1 MASIAVE
8 LPSENPSGEVASRE
22 PVERVIGRV
31 RFGAFRVI
39 RLFATVF
46 LLPAVT
52 FGLAQ
57 SVANGSL
64 GVRIV
69 AMWSAVGAAIVS
81 AWAVGER
88 NHRRGAA
95 AFVTLIWVVLLLG
108 VPALGL
114 TPGLSAGLG
123 LACLCA
129 SVFFGT
135 AAGVVSFLGVVALLT
150 AEVAWVHTFGPRPS
164 ALPGAQVLEAP
175 VLLRYALAL
184 LGVIGMMLSLV
195 SAVVRGLEEST
206 VALARA
212 LGRERAERDARLMGE
227 RELARARSL
236 EALGRLAGGVAHDT
250 SNALVALEAG
260 LGELRGQPLPA
271 DHAEVLDDM
280 SRALMAAKETMRQLR
295 ALGGKPPDGQGKPAP
310 ILASQVVDQ
319 FARGIRRLVP
329 AEVQIRFQ
337 GPAVGPIQADAA
349 LLEQALLNLCFNA
362 RDAMPAGGHIDLRV
376 AEEVRAGLA
385 WVAIEVRDDG
395 PGLPPEILRHLF
407 EPGHTTKPDKGSG
420 LGLSMVHRFAT
431 SSGGKVEVESRPGD
445 GTTFRLLLPLH
456 QQGHEAA

>member
-1 MASIAVE
+1 VAS
-8 LPSENPSGEVASRE
+8 PDSEPPPEEASGEAASRE
-22 PVERVIGRV
+22 PVDQVIGRV
-31 RFGAFRVI
+31 RFRAFRVI

-46 LLPAVT
+46 TLPAVS
-52 FGLAQ
+52 FGLLQ
-57 SVANGSL
+57 SAANGTM

-69 AMWSAVGAAIVS
+69 SIWGAVLAAVGW

-95 AFVTLIWVVLLLG
+95 VFVGLIWLVVLLG

-114 TPGLSAGLG
+114 TPGLSAALG
-123 LACLCA
+123 LVCLCA

-135 AAGVVSFLGVVALLT
+135 AAGVASFLGVLALLT
-150 AEVAWVHTFGPRPS
+150 VEVVWVYTFGPKRS
-164 ALPGAQVLEAP
+164 TLPGAQTMEP
-175 VLLRYALAL
+175 QILLRYALAL
-184 LGVIGMMLSLV
+184 AGVIGMMLALV

-206 VALARA
+206 VALSRA
-212 LGRERAERDARLMGE
+212 LGRERAERDARLLGE

-250 SNALVALEAG
+250 NNALVALEAG
-260 LGELRGQPLPA
+260 LDELRRQPAPA
-271 DHAEVLDDM
+271 DQADVLDDM
-280 SRALMAAKETMRQLR
+280 GRAVVAAKETMRQLR
-295 ALGGKPPDGQGKPAP
+295 ALGGKPPDGQGRPSP

-329 AEVQIRFQ
+329 AEVQIRFE
-337 GPAVGPIQADAA
+337 GPAAGPIQADAA
-349 LLEQALLNLCFNA
+349 LLEQALLNLCLNA
-362 RDAMPAGGHIDLRV
+362 RDALPAGGHIDLRV
-376 AEEVRAGLA
+376 AEELRSGTA

-395 PGLPPEILRHLF
+395 PGLPPEILGHLF
-407 EPGHTTKPDKGSG
+407 EPGHTTKPGKGSG

-431 SSGGKVEVESRPGD
+431 SSGGKVEVDSRPGG

-456 QQGHEAA
+456 QRGHEAA